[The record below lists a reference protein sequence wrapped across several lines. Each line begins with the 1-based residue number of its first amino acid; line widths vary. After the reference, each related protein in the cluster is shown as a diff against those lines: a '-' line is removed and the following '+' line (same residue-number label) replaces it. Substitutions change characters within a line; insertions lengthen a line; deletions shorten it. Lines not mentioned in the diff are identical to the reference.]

1 MDDNKKYKC
10 IVFGG
15 NGNIGRTVIDH
26 LLGVKKYSKITIFC
40 RKELERWKNFKE
52 SEINKINIIRI
63 ESLDFLNN
71 DNFMDIIN
79 EKLDKNIDYNT
90 IFCCLG
96 GRNNS
101 EYENVDFNLCI
112 KISIIAE
119 KLNIAHLS
127 VISVENSNSNSEDN
141 FLKFRGKMEEEI
153 SKKNIK
159 YISFFRTNYVTNKE
173 DPAILYWFLSIFYK
187 CKDNSI
193 ECKNLGKAMVVNDL
207 DVLNLLENEDEIVNR
222 QKIIKYF
229 TNNEI
234 KQLAFRKI

>member
-1 MDDNKKYKC
+1 
-10 IVFGG
+10 
-15 NGNIGRTVIDH
+15 
-26 LLGVKKYSKITIFC
+26 
-40 RKELERWKNFKE
+40 
-52 SEINKINIIRI
+52 
-63 ESLDFLNN
+63 
-71 DNFMDIIN
+71 MDIIN

-96 GRNNS
+96 GRNDS

-173 DPAILYWFLSIFYK
+173 DPTILYWFLSIFYK
-187 CKDNSI
+187 CKDNFI

-207 DVLNLLENEDEIVNR
+207 DVLNLLEDEDEIVNR

-229 TNNEI
+229 TNNDI

>member
-26 LLGVKKYSKITIFC
+26 LLGVKIYSKITIFC

-96 GRNNS
+96 GRNDS

-173 DPAILYWFLSIFYK
+173 DPTILYWFLSIFYK

-207 DVLNLLENEDEIVNR
+207 DVLNLLENEDEIVNK

-229 TNNEI
+229 TNNDI

>member
-26 LLGVKKYSKITIFC
+26 LLGVQKYSKITIFC

-173 DPAILYWFLSIFYK
+173 DPTILYWFLSIFYK

-207 DVLNLLENEDEIVNR
+207 DVLNLLENEDEIFNK

-229 TNNEI
+229 TNNDI

>member
-26 LLGVKKYSKITIFC
+26 LLGTERYSKISIFC
-40 RKELERWKNFKE
+40 RKELERWKTLKE
-52 SEINKINIIRI
+52 SEKNKINIIHI

-71 DNFMDIIN
+71 NNFMDIIN

-90 IFCCLG
+90 IFCCIG
-96 GRNNS
+96 GRNDS
-101 EYENVDFNLCI
+101 EYENVDYNLSI
-112 KISIIAE
+112 KIGTIAE
-119 KLNIAHLS
+119 KLNIAHFS

-159 YISFFRTNYVTNKE
+159 YISFFRTNYITNKE
-173 DPAILYWFLSIFYK
+173 DPTFLYWFLSIFYK
-187 CKDNSI
+187 CKNNSI

-207 DVLNLLENEDEIVNR
+207 DVLNLLEDEDEIVNR

-229 TNNEI
+229 TNNDI

>member
-40 RKELERWKNFKE
+40 RKELERWKNLKE
-52 SEINKINIIRI
+52 SETNKINIIRI

-71 DNFMDIIN
+71 NNFMDIIN

-119 KLNIAHLS
+119 K
-127 VISVENSNSNSEDN
+127 
-141 FLKFRGKMEEEI
+141 
-153 SKKNIK
+153 IK
-159 YISFFRTNYVTNKE
+159 YCSF
-173 DPAILYWFLSIFYK
+173 K
-187 CKDNSI
+187 C
-193 ECKNLGKAMVVNDL
+193 
-207 DVLNLLENEDEIVNR
+207 
-222 QKIIKYF
+222 YF
-229 TNNEI
+229 S
-234 KQLAFRKI
+234 RKFKFKF